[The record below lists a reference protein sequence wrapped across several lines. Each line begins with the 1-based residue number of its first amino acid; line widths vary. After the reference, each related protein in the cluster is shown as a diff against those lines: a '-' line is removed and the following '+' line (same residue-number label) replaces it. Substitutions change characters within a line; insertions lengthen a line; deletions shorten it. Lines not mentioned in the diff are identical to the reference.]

1 MIIDFCTVIFWT
13 ILLAALPFYSLTNST
28 ARPFAPPPFR
38 GSLTVIAALRQRFA
52 PLHGGV
58 RRIKK
63 SLHGFFYDCRIAT
76 QFCMLLT
83 RHPWLDTYWQE
94 RVKNPSVDFLGYWRT
109 AWQFSKL
116 LSRASMR
123 SLLFGKYDK
132 NSMDFF
138 MIAELLCN
146 SA

>member
-1 MIIDFCTVIFWT
+1 MPFVT
-13 ILLAALPFYSLTNST
+13 ALP
-28 ARPFAPPPFR
+28 PFGNPHPACA
-38 GSLTVIAALRQRFA
+38 GLKG
-52 PLHGGV
+52 LHGGV

-63 SLHGFFYDCRIAT
+63 SLHGFFEDCRIAR

-83 RHPWLDTYWQE
+83 RHPWLDTAWQE
-94 RVKNPSVDFLGYWRT
+94 RYKNPSVDFLGYWRT
-109 AWQFSKL
+109 AMQFSKL

-138 MIAELLCN
+138 MIAELHGS
-146 SA
+146 SACCYPAIHGLILLGKNELKIPPWIF